1 MVLRLKTWESRSPP
15 NLERNSIRI
24 SLNDTQYNAG
34 WSSPVAR
41 QAHNLKVVGSNPTP
55 ATNKTHHIKDFAT
68 APFGEL
74 FAFWS
79 RDVHTGDGQRA
90 LA

>member
-1 MVLRLKTWESRSPP
+1 M
-15 NLERNSIRI
+15 LEEKKPIHMFLAGRPHPAG
-24 SLNDTQYNAG
+24 QYVDAG

-74 FAFWS
+74 FAFWATA
-79 RDVHTGDGQRA
+79 RCKLDGIGMPKSGI
-90 LA
+90 